1 MKKENNMCKKDQC
14 QQKCKSCIK
23 NYTDAESPIKPY
35 NIILEGNP
43 VMDWKEQQRHD
54 DIILEIETLCKG
66 ITSAER
72 DKRMEE
78 VLELV
83 KELQVTLTF
92 AEKIGVDT
100 DAYKHFIR

>member
-1 MKKENNMCKKDQC
+1 MCKKDQC

-23 NYTDAESPIKPY
+23 NYTNPDELIKPY
-35 NIILEGNP
+35 NVIVETLEEGNN
-43 VMDWKEQQRHD
+43 VMNWKEQATKED
-54 DIILEIETLCKG
+54 TILELETLCKG
-66 ITSAER
+66 IASAEK

-92 AEKIGVDT
+92 AEKIGVVT
-100 DAYKHFIR
+100 DAYKHFVR